1 MRVQLPALPS
11 LLQDFELTVEPVRVE
26 DERSSDQVAGVEGLE
41 DGEDV
46 FQWLISPVST
56 ETFYEAIHG
65 GAGWRG
71 GACVC
76 ENVGSEGVS
85 QECTG
90 RNEAASPAACS
101 SLAFRPSS
109 FAASRGADDEP
120 LLITRPNNRAY
131 FGGLFSK
138 EGARNGCVIV
148 THHPWFT

>member
-1 MRVQLPALPS
+1 
-11 LLQDFELTVEPVRVE
+11 VEPVRVE

-85 QECTG
+85 QEHTA
-90 RNEAASPAACS
+90 RNEAASPQPAARWHS
-101 SLAFRPSS
+101 GQAVVPHP
-109 FAASRGADDEP
+109 AVQMMSR
-120 LLITRPNNRAY
+120 
-131 FGGLFSK
+131 
-138 EGARNGCVIV
+138 C
-148 THHPWFT
+148 